1 MTFDNSKTIIN
12 LRIRFFVMTVLFLAF
27 LVLTYFAKII
37 KYPILGMGDT
47 AWTLIFVALFLIVA
61 FYPMIL
67 KYQFI
72 SYSDEGDDIILRYF
86 KAGMM
91 TGRKNSVEISKRSFT
106 GFQVNSKYFGL
117 IKSIV
122 LFQRIKDRTAK
133 YPPVYITALKK
144 EERAKLIRSLNSFV
158 RRL

>member
-37 KYPILGMGDT
+37 KYPVLGMGDT

-86 KAGMM
+86 RAGMM

-106 GFQVNSKYFGL
+106 GFQVNSRYLGL

-122 LFQRIKDRTAK
+122 LFQKIRDRTAK

-144 EERAKLIRSLNSFV
+144 EERVKLIRSLNSFV
-158 RRL
+158 RRV